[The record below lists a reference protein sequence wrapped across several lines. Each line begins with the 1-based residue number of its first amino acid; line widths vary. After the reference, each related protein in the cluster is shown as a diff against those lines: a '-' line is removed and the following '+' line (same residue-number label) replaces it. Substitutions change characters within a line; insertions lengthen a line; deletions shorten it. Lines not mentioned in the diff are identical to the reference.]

1 MSLTKFFKNRK
12 LLLLNIVLVLYVA
25 TNLIG
30 GERGIVSFFKKKNV
44 EKNLILE
51 EKKLISKLNEIEK
64 KNDLLSKNINLDF
77 LEIIYREKLKFGK
90 KDEVIIKLK

>member
-1 MSLTKFFKNRK
+1 MSLTKFFKKRK

>member
-1 MSLTKFFKNRK
+1 MSLTNFFINRK
-12 LLLLNIVLVLYVA
+12 LLLLNIVLALYIA
-25 TNLIG
+25 TNLVG

-51 EKKLISKLNEIEK
+51 EKKLISKLNEIDK
-64 KNDLLSKNINLDF
+64 KNNLLSKNIDLDF
-77 LEIIYREKLKFGK
+77 LEMIYRDKLKFGK

>member
-1 MSLTKFFKNRK
+1 MINYFFC
-12 LLLLNIVLVLYVA
+12 
-25 TNLIG
+25 
-30 GERGIVSFFKKKNV
+30 FKKKNV

-64 KNDLLSKNINLDF
+64 KNNLLSKNVNLDF

-90 KDEVIIKLK
+90 ADEVIIKLK